1 LSPTDNTNTE
11 HVDGNV
17 NELASTS
24 VILRDSPTQTNDG
37 QRDSNAD
44 WEIPEEEFKWGEK
57 IGSGSY
63 GIVYRCGWHGI
74 VAVKVLNVTD
84 PTPSQLQEFK
94 NEVAV
99 LRKTRHVNILLFMGY
114 TIKKRLCIVTQWC
127 DGSSL
132 YRHLHVKEYSFKMY
146 QLVKI
151 AKQTAQGIEYLHAKN
166 IIHRDLKSNNIFLLE
181 DFTVKIGDFGLAT
194 VKSRWS
200 GSEQIM
206 QPTGS
211 ILWMAP
217 EVMRMADGNPY
228 TFRSDVYAYG
238 IVLYEMTTG
247 TLPYSHIG
255 NRDMIL
261 FQVGR
266 GSLRP
271 DMSLLRKDT
280 PRQMKRLLTS
290 CISINRSERPLFPDI
305 CVTLTDIF
313 DSLPRISRSMSD
325 SELPKMAF
333 EQAYKMNNFHKSN
346 SPPFLFNRQEAREL

>member
-1 LSPTDNTNTE
+1 M
-11 HVDGNV
+11 
-17 NELASTS
+17 TS
-24 VILRDSPTQTNDG
+24 
-37 QRDSNAD
+37 
-44 WEIPEEEFKWGEK
+44 
-57 IGSGSY
+57 Y
-63 GIVYRCGWHGI
+63 
-74 VAVKVLNVTD
+74 
-84 PTPSQLQEFK
+84 
-94 NEVAV
+94 
-99 LRKTRHVNILLFMGY
+99 RKTRHVNILLFMGY

-255 NRDMIL
+255 NRDMVSVHLIFFLLTDLLQIL

-290 CISINRSERPLFPDI
+290 CISINRSERPLFPD
-305 CVTLTDIF
+305 VSSSSSSSLF
-313 DSLPRISRSMSD
+313 DLLFVSD
-325 SELPKMAF
+325 LCHS
-333 EQAYKMNNFHKSN
+333 H
-346 SPPFLFNRQEAREL
+346 